1 MMIMTI
7 FLLFGILYVAYGI
20 FFLIT
25 LFKTIKSGE
34 RRPQDAF
41 SDLMMVGTEVVY
53 TIIGPIIGFM
63 RFDAFG
69 PEIPFAKQHVLI
81 IILLVIVGSL
91 SFWIA
96 RFTSKASNPI
106 IRILVSVGLLQGI
119 VLCFITSIHFLTFIP
134 LGIIYPIYG
143 FELLSPVFAL
153 FLLIR
158 EFYFYNKTE
167 FNYDDALPY
176 RQELGFVP
184 IPFKIIQAPVFTRIV
199 IYGAMLIPLVVVQ
212 MLFAYGCGQDIDSIV
227 KAFTHSVGFVFSY

>member
-1 MMIMTI
+1 MAI
-7 FLLFGILYVAYGI
+7 FLLFGILYVSYGV

-41 SDLMMVGTEVVY
+41 SEIMMNGTEVIY
-53 TIIGPIIGFM
+53 TIIGPIIGFT
-63 RFDAFG
+63 RFDSFG
-69 PEIPFAKQHVLI
+69 HEIPFAKQHVLT
-81 IILLVIVGSL
+81 IILFVIVSSL

-96 RFTSKASNPI
+96 RVTVKSSNPFL
-106 IRILVSVGLLQGI
+106 RILVSVGLLQGI
-119 VLCFITSIHFLTFIP
+119 VLCFITTIHFLTFIP

-143 FELLSPVFAL
+143 FELLSPLFAL

-184 IPFKIIQAPVFTRIV
+184 IPFKIIQAPIVTRVV
-199 IYGAMLIPLVVVQ
+199 IYGAILIPLVITQ
-212 MLFAYGCGQDIDSIV
+212 MLFAYGCGQDIDAVV

>member
-1 MMIMTI
+1 MEI
-7 FLLFGILYVAYGI
+7 FFFFAILYLAYGL

-25 LFKTIKSGE
+25 LMLSIKRGGRKPINS
-34 RRPQDAF
+34 F
-41 SDLMMVGTEVVY
+41 SEIMMVITEVIF

-63 RFDAFG
+63 RFDEYG
-69 PEIPFAKQHVLI
+69 PEIPFAKQHVLTV
-81 IILLVIVGSL
+81 ILFVIVASL

-96 RFTSKASNPI
+96 RFTSKTANPFL
-106 IRILVSVGLLQGI
+106 RVLVSVGILQGI
-119 VLCFITSIHFLTFIP
+119 IFCAITSIHFITFIP
-134 LGIIYPIYG
+134 LGIIYPFMG

>member
-1 MMIMTI
+1 MMGI
-7 FLLFGILYVAYGI
+7 FIVFGILYVAYGI
-20 FFLIT
+20 YFLIT
-25 LFKTIKSGE
+25 YFKTIKTGE
-34 RRPQDAF
+34 AKPQNAF
-41 SDLMMVGTEVVY
+41 SEIMMVATELVY
-53 TIIGPIIGFM
+53 TIAGPIIGFM

-69 PEIPFAKQHVLI
+69 PEIPFAKQHVLTV
-81 IILLVIVGSL
+81 ILFVIVSSL

-96 RFTSKASNPI
+96 RYTAKASNPI
-106 IRILVSVGLLQGI
+106 LRILVSVGLLQGI

-153 FLLIR
+153 FILSR

-184 IPFKIIQAPVFTRIV
+184 VPFKIIQAPIFNRIV
-199 IYGAMLIPLVVVQ
+199 IYGAMLIPLIVLQ
-212 MLFAYGCGQDIDSIV
+212 MLFAYGCGQDIDALV
-227 KAFTHSVGFVFSY
+227 KAFTHSVGFVFSR